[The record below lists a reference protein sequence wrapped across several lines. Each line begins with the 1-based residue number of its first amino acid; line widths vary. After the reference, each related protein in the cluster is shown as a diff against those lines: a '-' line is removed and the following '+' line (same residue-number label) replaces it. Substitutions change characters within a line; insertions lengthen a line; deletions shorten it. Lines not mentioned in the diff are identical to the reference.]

1 MNCIWN
7 TNNIGGFKRKKRAQ
21 RWGIVVAG
29 GIVFCT
35 VEKFY
40 HFIQHKLHLHS
51 LSIWNEWYCIL
62 GKGNKRSVVPTWLGE
77 GMEVTVQHSSPPFL
91 WTGEIRVS
99 QGSPLRTAVITKG
112 PCPLLPSAPPL
123 SMRGSGRLEWWAEG
137 WSRPSHSS
145 GSTLLTPTLV
155 PAGLILS
162 YLRGDAKCLF

>member
-77 GMEVTVQHSSPPFL
+77 GMEVTVQHSSPLSVNWRDPCLSGKPTQDGCDHKRALSSSPFC
-91 WTGEIRVS
+91 S
-99 QGSPLRTAVITKG
+99 SPFHAGLREAGVMGRGVVQTLPQFRFNAVDTH
-112 PCPLLPSAPPL
+112 PCPCGAYP
-123 SMRGSGRLEWWAEG
+123 E
-137 WSRPSHSS
+137 
-145 GSTLLTPTLV
+145 LLT
-155 PAGLILS
+155 G
-162 YLRGDAKCLF
+162 RC